1 MQMHASCHLLRR
13 KKKKKQKRKRP
24 FGPSTLPRL
33 SSLCMEVTQE
43 KSKCL
48 WAPCRQPVQHVY
60 LWWQLLKY
68 REIYLQTPWE
78 SLMAQRILNSDRDI
92 NISTVLVLRR
102 HSTPRGGGALRGMRC
117 HPFLPTGAALSFQ
130 GLRSCSPGG
139 QPAALHKL
147 TGLVL

>member
-1 MQMHASCHLLRR
+1 M
-13 KKKKKQKRKRP
+13 
-24 FGPSTLPRL
+24 
-33 SSLCMEVTQE
+33 SLGSLQTTV
-43 KSKCL
+43 
-48 WAPCRQPVQHVY
+48 WHVY

-78 SLMAQRILNSDRDI
+78 GLMAQRTLNSDRDI

-102 HSTPRGGGALRGMRC
+102 HSTPRGGGGC
-117 HPFLPTGAALSFQ
+117 HPFLPTRAALGFQ